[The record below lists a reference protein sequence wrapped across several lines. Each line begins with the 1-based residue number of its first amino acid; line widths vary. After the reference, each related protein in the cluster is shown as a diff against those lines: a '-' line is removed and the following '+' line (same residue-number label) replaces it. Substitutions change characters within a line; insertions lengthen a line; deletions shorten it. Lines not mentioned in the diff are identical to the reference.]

1 MKRFKYSYSF
11 KNFDLTLD
19 YGKHF
24 PEFTV
29 YPSGQFGPDANYSI
43 IVSHDGNFSIYTNP
57 GLRRIYLST
66 DAIDELQKIVLKV
79 IEICEEVN
87 KVGGKFDLE
96 F

>member
-29 YPSGQFGPDANYSI
+29 YPSG
-43 IVSHDGNFSIYTNP
+43 
-57 GLRRIYLST
+57 
-66 DAIDELQKIVLKV
+66 
-79 IEICEEVN
+79 
-87 KVGGKFDLE
+87 KFDLE